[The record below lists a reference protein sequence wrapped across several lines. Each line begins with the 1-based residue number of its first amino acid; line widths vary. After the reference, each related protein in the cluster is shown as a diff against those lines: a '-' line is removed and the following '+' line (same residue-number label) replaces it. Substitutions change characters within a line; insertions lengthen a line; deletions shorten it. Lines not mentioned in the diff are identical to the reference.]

1 MKNLYRTTERPY
13 WHQGCWE
20 GVPNEQVRY
29 ETIWANVSLKNG
41 DTFKINVSYYV
52 VNEIVTVTGYD
63 KLMNLSDEHYDI
75 REAIRAFEKK
85 SFEEI
90 NFA

>member
-20 GVPNEQVRY
+20 GSPEPAARY
-29 ETIWANVSLKNG
+29 ETIQADVCNADG
-41 DTFKINVSYYV
+41 DLFKINVSYYV
-52 VNEIVTVTGYD
+52 VDEIVTVTGYD

-75 REAIRAFEKK
+75 RESIRAFERKQ
-85 SFEEI
+85 FDEI